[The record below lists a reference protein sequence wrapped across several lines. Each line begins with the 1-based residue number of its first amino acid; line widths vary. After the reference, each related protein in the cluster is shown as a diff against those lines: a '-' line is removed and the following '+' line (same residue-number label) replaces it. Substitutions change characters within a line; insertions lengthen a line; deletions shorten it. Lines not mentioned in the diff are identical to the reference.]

1 MPPRALPPVEDD
13 AGRDWLGDL
22 PEEVLHHIM
31 SFLDARQAVRTCVLS
46 RRWRNLWRTVP
57 CINADFDEFDLVF
70 YQGDDEDY
78 DDVLAFKRFVNRLLE
93 LRDPTAMID
102 TFWLRYTTRPE
113 GNTNSNED
121 AYGWISHALQ
131 KQARVLE
138 VVVFC
143 CLFELDH
150 SVFTSC
156 YLRRI
161 AFSGIVLCKGFFAQ
175 LEAGCPALEDLFLH
189 QCGVHD
195 DEISSHTLKVLTFD
209 SVFFYM
215 PMDTVEFT
223 LLNKTSISL
232 PSVTSLTI
240 STPEGFTPILKD
252 TASVVTASVSVS
264 VTMSSFRFRFDAN
277 DLGQYLQSLS
287 GITNLEFNY
296 QGSKLTIENHLQWCP
311 EFLNVVNL
319 TLGQWCLDSNF
330 YALIVFLQNSP
341 RLQKLTLKLE
351 KSNMRISRR
360 IIGELT
366 EISFTCEHLN
376 TVEVI
381 CSENDPQVITV
392 QDFFVSSGMT
402 SVQFHIKHWSPYA
415 NDLPA
420 FIRSI

>member
-1 MPPRALPPVEDD
+1 
-13 AGRDWLGDL
+13 
-22 PEEVLHHIM
+22 
-31 SFLDARQAVRTCVLS
+31 
-46 RRWRNLWRTVP
+46 
-57 CINADFDEFDLVF
+57 
-70 YQGDDEDY
+70 
-78 DDVLAFKRFVNRLLE
+78 
-93 LRDPTAMID
+93 
-102 TFWLRYTTRPE
+102 
-113 GNTNSNED
+113 
-121 AYGWISHALQ
+121 
-131 KQARVLE
+131 
-138 VVVFC
+138 
-143 CLFELDH
+143 
-150 SVFTSC
+150 
-156 YLRRI
+156 
-161 AFSGIVLCKGFFAQ
+161 
-175 LEAGCPALEDLFLH
+175 
-189 QCGVHD
+189 
-195 DEISSHTLKVLTFD
+195 
-209 SVFFYM
+209 M